1 MSSSDRNKQVEMN
14 PRNRQLLFVVVW
26 SLLALLNLYRLIS
39 GDFEQ
44 DGFRRLL
51 GIVATV
57 SFAVLAVSS
66 FRMYRKL

>member
-1 MSSSDRNKQVEMN
+1 MN
-14 PRNRQLLFVVVW
+14 PKNRQLLFVVIW

-57 SFAVLAVSS
+57 SFGVLAFSS
-66 FRMYRKL
+66 FQRYRKL

>member
-1 MSSSDRNKQVEMN
+1 MN
-14 PRNRQLLFVVVW
+14 PKNRQLLFVAVW

-44 DGFRRLL
+44 EGFRRLL

-66 FRMYRKL
+66 FQMYRKL

>member
-1 MSSSDRNKQVEMN
+1 MN
-14 PRNRQLLFVVVW
+14 PKNRQLLFVVVW
-26 SLLALLNLYRLIS
+26 SLLALLNLYRLFS

-44 DGFRRLL
+44 DSFRRLL